1 MFTTGQTEAR
11 KLQREP
17 VPTDHR
23 RRRPLGRILAPQ
35 EPDFFTG
42 TVVEKAAAEVLVR
55 TSARTRAS

>member
-55 TSARTRAS
+55 T